1 MQSDTGDRIMGGGGK
16 TEFTLSIRLCIT
28 LQLLMLIVG
37 SDHYIAKR
45 EVWAERGKA
54 ISNAR
59 TAIPICFVRLILFSY
74 IIPFPMGYRIAFSL
88 VLASAFHSYP
98 LEPMEN
104 FSKTLWD

>member
-1 MQSDTGDRIMGGGGK
+1 MQGDTGDRIMGGGGK

-59 TAIPICFVRLILFSY
+59 TAIPICLMKLMLKLLFLLNCLAA
-74 IIPFPMGYRIAFSL
+74 IPFPKDYRTISF
-88 VLASAFHSYP
+88 LA
-98 LEPMEN
+98 
-104 FSKTLWD
+104 

>member
-1 MQSDTGDRIMGGGGK
+1 
-16 TEFTLSIRLCIT
+16 
-28 LQLLMLIVG
+28 MLIVG
-37 SDHYIAKR
+37 SDHYIAKSLSR
-45 EVWAERGKA
+45 LVPYHSRKGGWAERGKA

-59 TAIPICFVRLILFSY
+59 TTIPICFVRLILFSY